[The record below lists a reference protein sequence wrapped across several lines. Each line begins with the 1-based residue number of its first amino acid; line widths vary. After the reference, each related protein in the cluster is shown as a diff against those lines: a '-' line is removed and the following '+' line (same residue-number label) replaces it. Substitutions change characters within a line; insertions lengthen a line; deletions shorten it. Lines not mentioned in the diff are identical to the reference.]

1 MVDTHVELENMIK
14 TVDIW
19 RPYFSLKGNVVCQ
32 NYKRKSESNQLT
44 VYEYKVRLKN
54 FPFDKKIITKHCGKI
69 EFVDISQTSHFENS
83 VFVIT

>member
-1 MVDTHVELENMIK
+1 MFLTSPWYARRVYITLDQI
-14 TVDIW
+14 
-19 RPYFSLKGNVVCQ
+19 PFKGNVVCQ

-54 FPFDKKIITKHCGKI
+54 FPFDKKIITKHYGKI